1 MGAGGRPFKLDLK
14 NRFLM
19 LFGVCYRLYI
29 TYALVRGFLFEL
41 DQSNICSRDIQKIER
56 LVIQCIQ
63 ILQKIIQYYKEVKN
77 IREGGRVISSIFI
90 FHRFYWTTTAKIQ
103 DMPII
108 KERGYSIWERRT
120 ETYCYKDTQI
130 MVNNYTVS
138 SFIN

>member
-41 DQSNICSRDIQKIER
+41 DQSNICSREIQKIER

-90 FHRFYWTTTAKIQ
+90 FHRFY
-103 DMPII
+103 
-108 KERGYSIWERRT
+108 
-120 ETYCYKDTQI
+120 
-130 MVNNYTVS
+130 
-138 SFIN
+138 

>member
-56 LVIQCIQ
+56 LVIQCTQIPQ
-63 ILQKIIQYYKEVKN
+63 KIYTILQ
-77 IREGGRVISSIFI
+77 
-90 FHRFYWTTTAKIQ
+90 
-103 DMPII
+103 
-108 KERGYSIWERRT
+108 RG
-120 ETYCYKDTQI
+120 
-130 MVNNYTVS
+130 
-138 SFIN
+138 

>member
-1 MGAGGRPFKLDLK
+1 MGAGQRPFKLDLK

-29 TYALVRGFLFEL
+29 TYTLVRGFLFEL
-41 DQSNICSRDIQKIER
+41 DQSNICSREIQKIER

-90 FHRFYWTTTAKIQ
+90 FHRFY
-103 DMPII
+103 
-108 KERGYSIWERRT
+108 
-120 ETYCYKDTQI
+120 
-130 MVNNYTVS
+130 
-138 SFIN
+138 